1 MTVRRL
7 VIYSVKRLSED
18 PYLKTLISRVFCL
31 YRERFHSFSRYA
43 TQVFARAIKVFTR
56 NFFFV
61 SRQLLFFQWTTRQ
74 WQYESCNKGSIS
86 ITRIKSTKIGVK
98 ETERNKA
105 CTHLIRKNSYE
116 LVRFLWSYKVHT
128 SEFTSRSDTSK
139 VRVNKKS
146 IN

>member
-1 MTVRRL
+1 MNGRRWVEFVL
-7 VIYSVKRLSED
+7 VL
-18 PYLKTLISRVFCL
+18 LFCL
-31 YRERFHSFSRYA
+31 PCCCLGA
-43 TQVFARAIKVFTR
+43 QVFARAIKVFTR

-128 SEFTSRSDTSK
+128 SEFAICSDRFKVGVNNKSICPFWSNPLLKTSK
-139 VRVNKKS
+139 L
-146 IN
+146 ILC